1 MVAHDDKIKLRFN
14 PGKAFLD
21 SIPDKLRKDAIAV
34 ECAGKLFDLSIVPED
49 EMECNLLTRYSAQ
62 SLEILRHSAAHL
74 LAQAVTE
81 MYPGAL
87 PNAGPV
93 TEDGF
98 YYDFDMKPI
107 SSDDLAVIESRM
119 KDIARSGIPVVRE
132 EHSKP
137 ELLDIFRSNQY
148 KVDKIRD
155 NVEEGGKSTLYRQGN
170 FVDFCKGPHVP
181 NTVFLQAVKLL
192 SIAATHYKGEVDG
205 TPMTRIYG
213 TAFPDEKQLNAFLK
227 MKEEASKMDHRK
239 IGVEMDLFLF
249 NSERAPGFPLY
260 TPNGT
265 IIRNELMNYMREK
278 NSGRGWMEVW
288 TPHVFRD
295 TMWKQSG
302 HYAKYKPDMFTF
314 ELENHEGYGLKPMNC
329 PGHITIFEREHHSYR
344 DLPVRY
350 SEFGTVYRYEKSG
363 EVGGLT
369 RPRAFTQDDGHAF
382 LSMDQILEEVKSLI
396 SLVRETYETVLGNTE
411 ATFDLS
417 LMDRNH
423 PELYLVTFVCRECHT
438 KVETRRGA
446 SEEKFLCP
454 NCGSEHLDPDLSLW
468 DQASDQLRE
477 ALVQS
482 GLNFKEYPGE
492 SAFYGPKIDVHTKD
506 AIGRSW
512 QLSTIQLDFFLPT
525 NFGLYYINSESKK
538 DRVVMIHRA
547 IFGSLERFMAIL
559 LEHYAGKL
567 PTWLSPMQVYLSPVS
582 IGSQAYAEQVYR
594 KLKDSGIRTTL
605 DVSPETISK
614 KIKMVREK
622 RPSYVGI
629 VGENELKDGTITIRG
644 RDNKQKTYQIDE
656 FIDEIKKEIGERRI
670 AQMI

>member
-1 MVAHDDKIKLRFN
+1 MSANEKTIKLRFA
-14 PGKAFLD
+14 GGESFEK
-21 SIPDKLRKDAIAV
+21 SVPDRLKKEAVAV
-34 ECAGKLFDLSIVPED
+34 ECAGKLLDLSAIPEKD
-49 EMECNLLTRYSAQ
+49 SDCNLLTKDSPQA
-62 SLEILRHSAAHL
+62 LGIMRHSAAHL
-74 LAQAVTE
+74 LAQVITE
-81 MYPGAL
+81 MYPDAL

-107 SSDDLAVIESRM
+107 SSDDLASIESKM
-119 KDIARSGIPVVRE
+119 KEIAKKGEPVVRE
-132 EHSKP
+132 EHSRE
-137 ELLDIFRSNQY
+137 ELLKIFQSNRY
-148 KVDKIRD
+148 KIDKIMA
-155 NVEEGGKSTLYRQGN
+155 NVGEDGYSSVYRQGG

-181 NTVFLQAVKLL
+181 DASFLQSVKLL
-192 SIAATHYKGEVDG
+192 SIAATHYKGDENEK
-205 TPMTRIYG
+205 PMIRIYG
-213 TAFPDEKQLNAFLK
+213 TAFPSEKELNAYIK
-227 MKEEASKMDHRK
+227 MREEASLRDHRK
-239 IGVEMDLFLF
+239 IGTEMDLFLF

-260 TPNGT
+260 TPNGV
-265 IIRNELMNYMREK
+265 IIRNELMNFMREK
-278 NSGRGWMEVW
+278 NSERGWMEVW

-329 PGHITIFEREHHSYR
+329 PGHITIFERSPHSYK

-396 SLVRETYETVLGNTE
+396 SLVRETYKTVLGTTE

-417 LMDRNH
+417 LMDREH
-423 PELYLVTFVCRECHT
+423 PELYLVTFICRDCQT
-438 KVETRRGA
+438 RIETRRGT
-446 SEEKFLCP
+446 SEEKFTCP

-468 DQASDQLRE
+468 DQASGQLRE
-477 ALVQS
+477 ALIQS
-482 GLNFKEYPGE
+482 GLDFKEYPGE

-525 NFGLYYINSESKK
+525 NFGLYYINSQGKK
-538 DRVVMIHRA
+538 DRIVMIHRA

-582 IGSQAYAEQVYR
+582 AGTEEYARKINQ
-594 KLKDSGIRTTL
+594 KLKENGIRTTL
-605 DVSPETISK
+605 DLSPETISK
-614 KIKMVREK
+614 KIKMIREK
-622 RPSYVGI
+622 RPSYIGI
-629 VGENELKDGTITIRG
+629 VGEKESTDGTITIRG
-644 RDNKQKTYQIDE
+644 RDNKQKTYVVED
-656 FIDEIKKEIGERRI
+656 FITEIKKEIRERNI

>member
-1 MVAHDDKIKLRFN
+1 M
-14 PGKAFLD
+14 
-21 SIPDKLRKDAIAV
+21 SI
-34 ECAGKLFDLSIVPED
+34 
-49 EMECNLLTRYSAQ
+49 SA
-62 SLEILRHSAAHL
+62 R
-74 LAQAVTE
+74 
-81 MYPGAL
+81 
-87 PNAGPV
+87 
-93 TEDGF
+93 
-98 YYDFDMKPI
+98 
-107 SSDDLAVIESRM
+107 
-119 KDIARSGIPVVRE
+119 
-132 EHSKP
+132 
-137 ELLDIFRSNQY
+137 
-148 KVDKIRD
+148 DKIRD
-155 NVEEGGKSTLYRQGN
+155 NVEEGKKSTVYRQGN

-181 NTVFLQAVKLL
+181 DTAFLHAVKLL

-205 TPMTRIYG
+205 APMIRIYG
-213 TAFPDEKQLNAFLK
+213 TAFSDEKQLNAFLK
-227 MKEEASKMDHRK
+227 MKEEASKRDHRK

-260 TPNGT
+260 APNGT

-329 PGHITIFEREHHSYR
+329 PGHITIFEREPHSYR

-382 LSMDQILEEVKSLI
+382 LSMEQILEEVKSLI

-417 LMDRNH
+417 LMDREH
-423 PELYLVTFVCRECHT
+423 PELYLVTFVCRDCQT

-454 NCGSEHLDPDLSLW
+454 NCGSERLDPDLSLW

-582 IGSQAYAEQVYR
+582 ISSQAYAEQVYK
-594 KLKDSGIRTTL
+594 KLRDSGLRTTL
-605 DVSPETISK
+605 DVSAETISK

-656 FIDEIKKEIGERRI
+656 FIDEIKKEIRERRI
-670 AQMI
+670 DQMI